1 MGIIR
6 EGFLEGEH
14 STLAG
19 MDCGVR
25 EGFLEE
31 RIREPEL

>member
-6 EGFLEGEH
+6 EGFLEEEH

-19 MDCGVR
+19 IDCGVR

-31 RIREPEL
+31 RIGEPEL